1 MFGERD
7 GSPCKWC
14 HMFGERDGSPPFDL
28 QMVSKSGDCIIL
40 VITHAHTPH
49 THTSHTHTHTHT
61 HAHTHAHTHTHPTH
75 TPTHTHTHTHT
86 QECMKSTFDFIV
98 QNCLPEGH
106 EAHQHPG
113 LSKAGKPFQ
122 FFYDLL
128 KQIRSVIFEDK
139 EIYGP
144 TIAQCVWSFVY

>member
-1 MFGERD
+1 MKAGGERGWD
-7 GSPCKWC
+7 QGEGN
-14 HMFGERDGSPPFDL
+14 FGCVVLPFT
-28 QMVSKSGDCIIL
+28 QTPHK
-40 VITHAHTPH
+40 HTPH
-49 THTSHTHTHTHT
+49 THTNTPHTPHTHHTH
-61 HAHTHAHTHTHPTH
+61 HTHNTN
-75 TPTHTHTHTHT
+75 T

-106 EAHQHPG
+106 EGHQHPG

-122 FFYDLL
+122 FFYDLI

-144 TIAQCVWSFVY
+144 TISQCVWSFMY